1 MAAKVRLGV
10 VGLGRVSSSHLPA
23 IQELRDKV
31 TLKAIV
37 SRNPDKAAQAVEG
50 WEGARIYDSFEEALQ
65 DPEIDAFLLL
75 LPHDLH
81 APYAIKAME
90 AGKHVLIEKPMAM
103 NRVEGEQMV
112 EAAKQNNVT
121 LMVGQSRRFF
131 GPVMKSIEKIS
142 NGEIGELFTIH
153 AMLLAYIDKPAVDW
167 WKDVKHIGGF
177 IIPLW
182 GSHILD
188 YIVWAYG
195 ELPETVY
202 AQGYS
207 HNPNWEGEDEVAIS
221 LRFSRNRMANIL
233 MSFNAGRVPGDEEG
247 LGGKRIWTTQDSV
260 YVRYLTGTK
269 GVLHLKDENELFDNG
284 EKVEYPSKHASNFT
298 WQLEEFIDSLL
309 ENRQPLAAGHEVLGV
324 MHIMDACFESI
335 ATNRVVRLDEVG
347 SVRESELRTYN

>member
-1 MAAKVRLGV
+1 MTRKIRLGV
-10 VGLGRVSSSHLPA
+10 VGLGRVASSHLPA
-23 IQELRDKV
+23 IEELRDKV
-31 TLKAIV
+31 TLQAIV
-37 SRNPDKAAQAVEG
+37 SRDPEKAARAAEG
-50 WEGARIYDSFEEALQ
+50 WDNAKLYTTFEEAVQ
-65 DPEIDAFLLL
+65 DPDIDAFLLL

-81 APYAIKAME
+81 APYAIQAMQ
-90 AGKHVLIEKPMAM
+90 AGKHVLIEKPMAL
-103 NRVEGEQMV
+103 NYWEGQQMV
-112 EAAKQNNVT
+112 EAAEQNGVT
-121 LMVGQSRRFF
+121 LMVGQSRRYFA
-131 GPVMKSIEKIS
+131 PVMKSIEKIR

-207 HNPNWEGEDEVAIS
+207 HNANWDGEDEVAIS
-221 LRFSRNRMANIL
+221 LKFAGNRMANVM

-247 LGGKRIWTTQDSV
+247 LGGTRIWSTQDSV
-260 YVRYLTGTK
+260 YVRYMTGTK
-269 GVLHLKDENELFDNG
+269 GILHLKDEHELWDNG
-284 EKVEYPSKHASNFT
+284 EQVICPSKHGSNFT

-309 ENRQPLAAGHEVLGV
+309 EQRVPLAAGHEVLGV
-324 MHIMDACFESI
+324 MRVMDAIFASML
-335 ATNRVVRLDEVG
+335 ANRVIRLDEVG
-347 SVRESELRTYN
+347 LERERTHD

>member
-1 MAAKVRLGV
+1 MRLGV

-37 SRNPDKAAQAVEG
+37 SRDPDKAARAAEG
-50 WEGARIYDSFEEALQ
+50 WDGASLYTSFDEAVQ

-90 AGKHVLIEKPMAM
+90 AGKHVLIEKPLAL
-103 NRVEGEQMV
+103 NRFEGERMV
-112 EAAKQNNVT
+112 AAAEQNGVT

-131 GPVMKSIEKIS
+131 GPVMKSIEKIR

-167 WKDVKHIGGF
+167 WKDVKQIGGF

-195 ELPETVY
+195 ELPESVY

-221 LRFSRNRMANIL
+221 LKFSHNRMANVM

-260 YVRYLTGTK
+260 YVRYMTGTK
-269 GVLHLKDENELFDNG
+269 GVLHLKDEHELFDNG
-284 EKVEYPSKHASNFT
+284 EKVECSSKHVSNFT
-298 WQLEEFIDSLL
+298 WQLEEFVDSLL
-309 ENRQPLAAGHEVLGV
+309 EQREPLAVGREVLGV
-324 MHIMDACFESI
+324 MYIMDAIFESI

-347 SVRESELRTYN
+347 TARKGADL